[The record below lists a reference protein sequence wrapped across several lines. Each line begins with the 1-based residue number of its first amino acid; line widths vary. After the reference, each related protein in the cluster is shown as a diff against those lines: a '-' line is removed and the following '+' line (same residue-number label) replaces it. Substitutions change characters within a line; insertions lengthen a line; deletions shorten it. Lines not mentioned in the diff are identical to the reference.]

1 MPSHKEGHMARSI
14 HGDLDCLIEIVDD
27 KGDTV
32 RELGR
37 LSSLTAAIAAYDVLV
52 QSWPRDRIMLRHR
65 ARIVRDSKGE

>member
-1 MPSHKEGHMARSI
+1 MRIGSVF
-14 HGDLDCLIEIVDD
+14 GDLDCLIEIVDD

-65 ARIVRDSKGE
+65 ARIVRDSKAGG